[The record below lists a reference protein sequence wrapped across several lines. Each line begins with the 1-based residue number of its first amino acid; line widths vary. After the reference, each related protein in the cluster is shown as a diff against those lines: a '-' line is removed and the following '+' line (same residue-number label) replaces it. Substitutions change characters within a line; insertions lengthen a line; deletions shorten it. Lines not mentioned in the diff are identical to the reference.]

1 MNKRFFQ
8 PDSAST
14 FKFSVMQLLYWGVYT
29 SFYNYCVMYFTSP
42 EGQGISVAHAGFAI
56 SAAFL
61 TSIIGRLFWG
71 VVSDTRNTCR
81 RIAIIMAVL
90 QWLVILLFCLHLNVV
105 LIILLMSVLG
115 FVMMPIP
122 PVLDSWTLKRIEQQ
136 ESQGEKPMRYTFV
149 RMWSSFTTAVFSLL
163 VGKLLARFGYC
174 TIFICASVFTV
185 LFLFVLAVT
194 GDTKG
199 GVSSQKISQDF
210 KNLFFQ
216 RSFLLFLAGC
226 LLLGMAVQSANSF
239 MSIVLRSVG
248 GSDSD
253 LGLMLFMAIIGEV
266 PMMLL
271 SGYFHK
277 KIGPRNCFFI
287 SIGLYI
293 MLFILLLSARTP
305 AMACFAMLFSGLA
318 YGNFLPSF
326 RIYSADCAPAE
337 LRTSALS
344 ITDGVFGGVAAM
356 IGTMFGGVLIDLLGV
371 KPFLC
376 IGFGMT
382 LLALVLFLLLRRS
395 VKRQAV

>member
-1 MNKRFFQ
+1 
-8 PDSAST
+8 
-14 FKFSVMQLLYWGVYT
+14 
-29 SFYNYCVMYFTSP
+29 
-42 EGQGISVAHAGFAI
+42 
-56 SAAFL
+56 
-61 TSIIGRLFWG
+61 
-71 VVSDTRNTCR
+71 
-81 RIAIIMAVL
+81 MAVL

-149 RMWSSFTTAVFSLL
+149 RMWSSFTTAWFFLCGRQAVGSVRLL
-163 VGKLLARFGYC
+163 YHFYLLPRCLQFY
-174 TIFICASVFTV
+174 F
-185 LFLFVLAVT
+185 FLFWQ
-194 GDTKG
+194 
-199 GVSSQKISQDF
+199 SPEIQKVGYPVKRFHRI
-210 KNLFFQ
+210 LRIYFFSGAFAFSG
-216 RSFLLFLAGC
+216 RC

-305 AMACFAMLFSGLA
+305 GYGLFCHVVQRAGIWK
-318 YGNFLPSF
+318 F
-326 RIYSADCAPAE
+326 SAKF
-337 LRTSALS
+337 SN
-344 ITDGVFGGVAAM
+344 
-356 IGTMFGGVLIDLLGV
+356 
-371 KPFLC
+371 
-376 IGFGMT
+376 
-382 LLALVLFLLLRRS
+382 LFC
-395 VKRQAV
+395 